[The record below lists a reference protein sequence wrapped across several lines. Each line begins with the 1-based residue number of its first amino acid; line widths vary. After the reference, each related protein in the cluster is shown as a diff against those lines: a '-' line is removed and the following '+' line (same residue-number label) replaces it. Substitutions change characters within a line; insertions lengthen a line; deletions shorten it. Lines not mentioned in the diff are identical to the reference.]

1 MSVRAR
7 AIPSKTKRRSRLLKK
22 LSRPRGG
29 GREQAAGRYGGR
41 TLVSD
46 AMRVDPVET
55 DGVLFL
61 AQEPPM
67 SSTTADRDPVIH
79 LAIELSCS
87 TWLVAARLPGDEK
100 PRLHRLGGGYRRPVG
115 AYLVAARSRRGSAR
129 LADRRHLLL

>member
-1 MSVRAR
+1 
-7 AIPSKTKRRSRLLKK
+7 
-22 LSRPRGG
+22 
-29 GREQAAGRYGGR
+29 
-41 TLVSD
+41 
-46 AMRVDPVET
+46 MRVDPVET

-100 PRLHRLGGGYRRPVG
+100 PRLHRLGGGDT
-115 AYLVAARSRRGSAR
+115 AALLALISSLRARGSAR